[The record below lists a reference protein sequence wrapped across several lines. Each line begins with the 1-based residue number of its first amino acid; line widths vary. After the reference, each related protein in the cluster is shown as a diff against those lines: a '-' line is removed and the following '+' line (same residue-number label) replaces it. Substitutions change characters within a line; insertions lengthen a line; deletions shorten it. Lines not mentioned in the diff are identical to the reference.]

1 MIDALNNI
9 PDITF
14 IDDLEVSD
22 IQEQL
27 VKDYQEKYE
36 EITGESVTLAKAD
49 PYRIILCACSLQLYQ
64 IFKYMDEMGKQNLLK
79 YAESAFL
86 DQIGALRGVA
96 RLEGSKAVT
105 TIRFTLEE
113 AREAVTAINEGTRIA
128 GGDYYFQTTE
138 YAEIAI
144 GDTYIDVEA
153 ECTEI
158 GDAANDLMPGEIN
171 TIVDSVAFIAT
182 AENIT
187 TTSGGAGEETDE
199 NFTERIYLAPAGYSV
214 AGPEDAYKYFVK
226 EANAS
231 VSDVSVVSS
240 SPGEVDIRFI
250 LNDGEIPGEDVI
262 EEVLEYVSATDKR
275 PLTDNVKI
283 SAPDIHEYGI
293 EVKYWIGEAKKSV
306 ASLVQELVQNAVNEY
321 VKWQNS
327 TIGRDV
333 NPSEL
338 IYRMVQAGAKRV
350 EVISPD
356 FEEVGSTSIA
366 QNKSLTLI
374 YGGIENG

>member
-1 MIDALNNI
+1 M
-9 PDITF
+9 
-14 IDDLEVSD
+14 
-22 IQEQL
+22 
-27 VKDYQEKYE
+27 
-36 EITGESVTLAKAD
+36 
-49 PYRIILCACSLQLYQ
+49 
-64 IFKYMDEMGKQNLLK
+64 
-79 YAESAFL
+79 